1 MEEKLQSIKISGAGS
16 MAGGK
21 YDEIKASG
29 AASIKGDVECNVLKA
44 SGAVSVKG
52 NLKVGIFHTSGA
64 ADVTGNVDAEEI
76 KCSGA
81 MDLKG
86 DVIVKVLKSSG
97 GTDIKGNLNGGD
109 IKLLGG
115 THISENC
122 EVEKF
127 YSMGGFTIGGLLNAE
142 DIEIVVNGKCTAQEI
157 GGSNISI
164 SRDGKGS
171 GNVLGKIIRSMFNA
185 EEYLNAELIEGD
197 DINLEASR
205 VKVVRGNNVTVGPNC
220 RIELVEYRENLEVL
234 EGAEVLEKRKI

>member
-16 MAGGK
+16 IAGGK
-21 YDEIKASG
+21 YDEVKASG

-52 NLKVGIFHTSGA
+52 NVKVGIFQTSGA
-64 ADVTGNVDAEEI
+64 ADVAGNVEAEEI

-86 DVIVKVLKSSG
+86 DVIAKVLKSSG
-97 GTDIKGNLNGGD
+97 GTDIKGNLTGGD

-115 THISENC
+115 TRISENC

-157 GGSNISI
+157 GGSNIRI
-164 SRDGKGS
+164 SRDIKGS

-185 EEYLNAELIEGD
+185 EEYLYAELIEGD

-220 RIELVEYRENLEVL
+220 KIELIEYRENLEVL